1 MALPAEIYNEASQ
14 GTRLFNKWSYDDV
27 EVKDI
32 SLTDYIQI
40 RNPVYLPHTA
50 GRFSTKRFRKAQVN
64 LFFKV
69 EEMLNILNFLL

>member
-14 GTRLFNKWSYDDV
+14 GIRLFNKWSYEDV

-64 LFFKV
+64 ALHI
-69 EEMLNILNFLL
+69 N